1 MNKYKITT
9 KDVREISKLITGIVG
24 RQFGVSYECN
34 LWVQPKANEPYT
46 TFTDSEGIA
55 NLTGQYYEDIMDEDS
70 CLDCH
75 TYHYEDMLENCTYVS
90 IKRKNG
96 KWSVNKYY

>member
-1 MNKYKITT
+1 MKKYKITT

-34 LWVQPKANEPYT
+34 MWVQPKPNEDYT
-46 TFTDSEGIA
+46 TFTDSETIA
-55 NLTGQYYEDIMDEDS
+55 NLTGHYYQNIMDEDG

-75 TYHYEDMLENCTYVS
+75 TYHHEDGLENTTYVS
-90 IKRKNG
+90 IKRKDG
-96 KWSVNKYY
+96 EWTVSKYY

>member
-1 MNKYKITT
+1 MDKYKITQ
-9 KDVREISKLITGIVG
+9 KDTREISALITRIVG

-34 LWVQPKANEPYT
+34 LWLQPEANEPYT
-46 TFTDSEGIA
+46 TFTDTILVSDLRGE
-55 NLTGQYYEDIMDEDS
+55 YYEDIMDEEG

-75 TYHYEDMLENCTYVS
+75 TFHHEDMLADCTDIS

-96 KWSVNKYY
+96 EWIVNKYS